1 MPREVKLYSPF
12 FQNIYNLI
20 AVIDLVTE
28 CVSRVMDK
36 KILMSCSDDFLF
48 FNICNSQCVL
58 YPREG
63 LASYASSTAV
73 VAVYALSFGGLIE
86 AASKMSFG
94 NGIGFEIKYNKN

>member
-12 FQNIYNLI
+12 FQNVYNLI
-20 AVIDLVTE
+20 AVVNLVTE

-36 KILMSCSDDFLF
+36 KILVGRSDDFLF

-58 YPREG
+58 YPRKG

-73 VAVYALSFGGLIE
+73 VAIYAHNPKVVGDFCHI
-86 AASKMSFG
+86 
-94 NGIGFEIKYNKN
+94 